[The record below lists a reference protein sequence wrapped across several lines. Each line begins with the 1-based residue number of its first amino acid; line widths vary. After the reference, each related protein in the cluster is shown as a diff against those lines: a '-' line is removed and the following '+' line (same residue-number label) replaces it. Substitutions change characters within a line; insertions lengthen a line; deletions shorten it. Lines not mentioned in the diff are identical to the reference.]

1 MKIAVFVHHERPD
14 ATTVAVTLA
23 EAMAEDGVDVV
34 LPPDDARIAGLG
46 HLGVGESVLRT
57 DPPGLAVAVGGDGTM
72 LRTAQLVGQ
81 RVPILGVNVGNLGY
95 LTEVDPP
102 DAVAAVRRVLRGDFG
117 IEERMLVRVAV
128 HRGGGGDGEVVAH
141 ALNEAV
147 LEKCAMGH
155 TVRLAVSFDGDLFTT
170 YEADGLIVAT
180 PTGSTAYSFSARGPI
195 LDPDLRAMVLT
206 PVSPHMLFDRSMVL
220 SPDVEIRLE
229 IAGHRPASLSIDGR
243 HMGELAEGEAV
254 VCTGEG
260 AVHLVS
266 FAPRDF
272 HRILRTKFGLPD
284 R

>member
-1 MKIAVFVHHERPD
+1 MTVAIFVHHERPD
-14 ATTVAVTLA
+14 AAAVAVSVA
-23 EAMAEDGVDVV
+23 EAMAADGEDVA
-34 LPPDDARIAGLG
+34 LPALDAAVAGLEQFG
-46 HLGVGESVLRT
+46 IAESALVV
-57 DPPGLAVAVGGDGTM
+57 DPPTLAVAIGGDGTM
-72 LRTAQLVGQ
+72 LRTAQLLG
-81 RVPILGVNVGNLGY
+81 RSAPILGVNVGNLGY

-102 DAVAAVRRVLRGDFG
+102 EAVDAVRRVLRGDHG
-117 IEERMLVRVAV
+117 IEERMLVRVDV
-128 HRGGGGDGEVVAH
+128 ERGGEAPALVAH

-147 LEKCAMGH
+147 VEKTAMGH

-206 PVSPHMLFDRSMVL
+206 PVSPHMLFDRSMVIGP
-220 SPDVEIRLE
+220 SVQVRLVVV
-229 IAGHRPASLSIDGR
+229 GHRPATLSIDGR
-243 HMGELAEGEAV
+243 NMGELVEGDAV

-260 AVHLVS
+260 AVQLVS

-272 HRILRTKFGLPD
+272 HRILRTKFGLPE